1 MRNIDLTL
9 LSSLEKVMKGEKV
22 SESNFSGFSMLNNE
36 RKSFQLFISSDSD
49 SVSLEIKSDLDC
61 ITAYTVEYLPS
72 EFAINEKTA
81 DDYVIRSKDGFYPD
95 LLLPVAE
102 KVSLENGEKTVW
114 FEIKPDN
121 KLAAGKHKIEII
133 VSSRDS
139 ENSVSLEIEVIG
151 CSLEKQSLIFTNWFH
166 SDCLMQE
173 YGFEAFSDEY
183 WRVVKNYMTVAS
195 EHGMNCILTPLFT
208 PSLDIAVGGERPTV
222 QLVDVTLE
230 TGRYSFNFDKLKKW
244 IETAQS
250 CGINYF
256 EMAHFFTQWGAKF
269 APKIMATVNGE
280 YKQIFGWK
288 TLVISKKYKKFLT
301 QFAAEL
307 KSFIEAMGL
316 KEKTLI
322 HVSDEPNSS
331 QTFTYRIAANI
342 IKKLFSGYRIIDA
355 LSDFKFYKK
364 GLVNTP
370 IPANDHITPF
380 IGNVPE
386 LWTYYCCGQDNKYV
400 SNRFFS
406 TPSQRNRVLG
416 YQLYKYDVKGFL
428 HWGFNFWNTR
438 YSKLKINPYEITDAG
453 KAFQSGDS
461 YVVYPKKDGTPL
473 CSLRLKVFYD
483 GFQDMMA
490 LQTLEKLAGR
500 KKALAVLEDGLDR
513 ELTFFEYPHSNEWQ
527 LKTRERI
534 NEEIKNSLETQ
545 NNR

>member
-1 MRNIDLTL
+1 MQIHLVL
-9 LSSLEKVMKGEKV
+9 LSSLEKIMRNETS
-22 SESNFSGFSMLNNE
+22 SESRFNGFSMLNNE
-36 RKSFQLFISSDSD
+36 RKSFQLYISSDCD
-49 SVSLEIKSDLDC
+49 EVSLEIKSDLSC
-61 ITAYTVEYLPS
+61 ITPYTVEYLPS
-72 EFAINEKTA
+72 EYAINEKTA
-81 DDYVIRSKDGFYPD
+81 DDYVIKNKDGYYPD
-95 LLLPVAE
+95 LLLPAE
-102 KVSLENGEKTVW
+102 KIIKLENGAKTLW
-114 FEIKPDN
+114 FEINPTE
-121 KLAAGKHKIEII
+121 KLEAGNHKIEII
-133 VSSRDS
+133 VSSGDVKS
-139 ENSVSLEIEVIG
+139 SVSFDIEVIN
-151 CSLEKQSLIFTNWFH
+151 CSLEKQNLIFTNWFH

-173 YGFEAFSDEY
+173 YNFEAFSDEY
-183 WRVVKNYMTVAS
+183 WRVVKNYMAVAC

-208 PSLDIAVGGERPTV
+208 PSLDIAVGGDRPTV

-230 TGRYSFNFDKLKKW
+230 KGRYSFNFDKLKKW

-250 CGINYF
+250 CGIEYF

-288 TLVISKKYKKFLT
+288 TLVISKKYKKFLR

-307 KSFIEAMGL
+307 KSFIETMGL

-342 IKKLFSGYRIIDA
+342 IKDLFSGYRIIDA

-370 IPANDHITPF
+370 IPANNHIEPF

-386 LWTYYCCGQDNKYV
+386 LWTYYCCAQDNKYV

-406 TPSQRNRVLG
+406 IPSQRNRVLG

-428 HWGFNFWNTR
+428 HWGYNFWNTQ
-438 YSKLKINPYEITDAG
+438 YSKKKINPYEITDAG

-461 YVVYPKKDGTPL
+461 YVVYPKEDGTPL

-500 KKALAVLEDGLDR
+500 KKALDILEKGLDK

-527 LKTRERI
+527 LETRERI
-534 NEEIKNSLETQ
+534 NTEIKNCLNTE
-545 NNR
+545 NNK